1 METQT
6 ITINMEKEVIDKLR
20 SQSDNKKGFLGKT
33 ISKATKKY
41 LKEKEQED
49 AKKRLLEI
57 LEKGY
62 NMGKIQYKHR
72 EELYDRYENSRL

>member
-6 ITINMEKEVIDKLR
+6 ITINMDKEVLEELR
-20 SQSDNKKGFLGKT
+20 KQSDNKKGFLGKT

-41 LKEKEQED
+41 LEGKKHED
-49 AKKRLLEI
+49 ARKRLREI